1 MPPVDWIG
9 VLIATVASFVLG
21 GLWYSPVLFAKPWQQ
36 DTGLSDE
43 QLNAAS
49 KAKIFGGSFV
59 LIAIGAIVFSMFIGP
74 DPSLGFAVGAGA
86 ATGIAWVAFSFG
98 VNYLFELKPFR
109 LFLINGGYNAVQVT
123 LFGVV
128 FGLL

>member
-9 VLIATVASFVLG
+9 VLVSTVAAFVLG
-21 GLWYSPVLFAKPWQQ
+21 GLWYSPALFAKPWQQ

-43 QLNAAS
+43 QLNAAN
-49 KAKIFGGSFV
+49 KGKIFGGSFV
-59 LIAIGAIVFSMFIGP
+59 LFAIGAIVFSMFIGP

-86 ATGIAWVAFSFG
+86 SVGIAWVAFSFG

-109 LFLINGGYNAVQVT
+109 LFLINGGYNAVQFT
-123 LFGVV
+123 LFGVI

>member
-1 MPPVDWIG
+1 MPPVDWIAAL
-9 VLIATVASFVLG
+9 VATVVAFVLG
-21 GLWYSPVLFAKPWQQ
+21 GLWYSPLLFARAWQQ

-49 KAKIFGGSFV
+49 KAKTFGGSFI
-59 LIAIGAIVFSMFIGP
+59 LILIGAVIFSMFVGP
-74 DPSLGFAVGAGA
+74 DPELAFAVGAGA
-86 ATGIAWVAFSFG
+86 SVGITWVAFSFG
-98 VNYLFELKPFR
+98 VNYLFELRPLR
-109 LFLINGGYNAVQVT
+109 LFLINGGFHSVQFV

>member
-1 MPPVDWIG
+1 MPPVDWIA
-9 VLIATVASFVLG
+9 VLVATVAAFVLG
-21 GLWYSPVLFAKPWQQ
+21 GLWYSPMLFAKSWQQ

-49 KAKIFGGSFV
+49 KGRIFGGSFI
-59 LIAIGAIVFSMFIGP
+59 LIALGAIVCSMFVGPDPELGFAIGA
-74 DPSLGFAVGAGA
+74 GASV
-86 ATGIAWVAFSFG
+86 GIAWVAFSFG
-98 VNYLFELKPFR
+98 VNYLFELNPMR
-109 LFLINGGYNAVQVT
+109 LFLINGGYNAVQFT